1 MTGDNGITLELDDIQ
16 AGVLRGRP
24 TPYAGA
30 FLLLRIDDSHDGRTL
45 AGRLAGV
52 VQPAAEVRHPTT
64 DTSLSVAFTYAGV
77 RALGVPQE
85 SLDTFA
91 PEFRQGMAARAE
103 LLGDVGPNAPENW
116 EAPLGSDDV
125 HVAVIMLAPDVPRFE
140 ATLETAR
147 TALNDLPGIT
157 RLWRQDVWSP
167 EDGRNSL
174 DFRDGISQPA
184 VEGSGI
190 SPTNPRERPIKPGE
204 FVLGYTDETGSV
216 APVPQ
221 PYALGRN
228 GSYLVFRKLY
238 TDVAAFRRYVRSAAQ
253 SDADAERVAARIVG
267 RWASGAPLALAPEED
282 DPMLGADDA
291 RNNDFLYG
299 DDERGLKCP
308 VGSHARRTNPRDA
321 VVTGEVPLHRII
333 RRGSTYGPRL
343 EPGLL
348 EDDGADRGL
357 IFVAVNAHIARQF
370 EFVQEQW
377 INDGRFI
384 GAPDEVDPLAA
395 SHAEHDTFTIPQ
407 RPIRRRLRGLPSFVI
422 NRGGNYYFVPGIRA
436 LRWLGDLS
444 G

>member
-30 FLLLRIDDSHDGRTL
+30 FLLLRIDDPRDGRTL
-45 AGRLAGV
+45 AGRLAEV
-52 VQPAAEVRHPTT
+52 VHEVHHPAT
-64 DTSLSVAFTYAGV
+64 DTSFSVGFTYAGL

-85 SLDTFA
+85 SLETFA

-116 EAPLGSDDV
+116 ESPLGSDDV
-125 HVAVIMLAPDVPRFE
+125 HLAMIMLAPDVPRFE

-147 TALNDLPGIT
+147 TALIELPGIT

-167 EDGRNSL
+167 EDGRNSF
-174 DFRDGISQPA
+174 DFRDGISHPA

-190 SPTNPRERPIKPGE
+190 PPTNTQEKPVKPGE

-221 PYALGRN
+221 PDALGRN
-228 GSYLVFRKLY
+228 GSYLVLRKLY

-253 SDADAERVAARIVG
+253 SEADAERVAAKIVG

-282 DPMLGADDA
+282 DPTLGADDA

-299 DDERGLKCP
+299 DDELGLKCP

-321 VVTGEVPLHRII
+321 VVSGEEVRLHRII

-357 IFVAVNAHIARQF
+357 IFVALNAHIARQF
-370 EFVQEQW
+370 EFVQQQW
-377 INDGRFI
+377 INDGRSM
-384 GAPDEVDPLAA
+384 GAPEEVDPLVA

-407 RPIRRRLRGLPSFVI
+407 RPIGRRLRGLPSFVR
-422 NRGGNYYFVPGIRA
+422 NCGGNYYFVPGIRA